1 MTPRL
6 LMVLL
11 STVSVTRRLLAL
23 REALVGRTLRLSQE
37 NREDVMHAV
46 IRTFSGAGA
55 QKLVDLLEAR
65 KSEVESIVRS
75 VKGFVSYTM
84 IRAADGATTV
94 TVCQDKAGTDESSR
108 LAREWIGKNAAD
120 LGVSP
125 PTVAEGS
132 VILQLK

>member
-1 MTPRL
+1 
-6 LMVLL
+6 
-11 STVSVTRRLLAL
+11 
-23 REALVGRTLRLSQE
+23 
-37 NREDVMHAV
+37 MHAV

-55 QKLVDLLEAR
+55 QKLVDLLEGR
-65 KSEVESIVRS
+65 KSEVEGIVRS

-84 IRAADGATTV
+84 IKTADGATTM

-125 PTVAEGS
+125 PSVVEGTA
-132 VILQLK
+132 ILHLK